1 MIVNSGRQTKPIK
14 NNLRQV
20 ILPRAVRF
28 LAGGEAALP
37 QGHSKDCYLRKMTV
51 CDVLYIAGMVEN
63 CTLWGKRCLDLVNE
77 YRWET
82 QPTCE
87 YLSLMVQEL
96 ISAVEELKPR
106 QSGTHTHTWLFAQVL
121 QRSVSLTLRWLH
133 NMPML
138 LFFLLFNCNMSF
150 DLKGLNQNAAF
161 Y

>member
-1 MIVNSGRQTKPIK
+1 MWWLSIQEVKQRPIK

-28 LAGGEAALP
+28 LARWEAALP

-63 CTLWGKRCLDLVNE
+63 CTLWGKQCLDLVNE
-77 YRWET
+77 YRWDT

-96 ISAVEELKPR
+96 ISAAEELKPR
-106 QSGTHTHTWLFAQVL
+106 QSGTHTHTQ
-121 QRSVSLTLRWLH
+121 TYGCLH
-133 NMPML
+133 RYCNGL
-138 LFFLLFNCNMSF
+138 CHYLYGGCTTCQCCCFFVF
-150 DLKGLNQNAAF
+150 
-161 Y
+161 